1 MQICPVNLQMIEM
14 IRPTI
19 SLTLMLLGLSA
30 CAQISY
36 GGEPFDWSSKELS
49 SAIPFERMPEV
60 NVAQLAAEDAITD
73 QFKDLPYRFGYEH
86 EVSLNKNNAGHTYV
100 DAVSGL
106 KIWQIG
112 IHCPGALSVSLR
124 FDEFRV
130 PKGGQVFIWSADRK
144 EFIGSFDHR
153 SNKESGV
160 LATGLVHGEQVII
173 EYIIPSHLPDNSE
186 LEVGLVV
193 HTYRSFVNSPFL
205 EDAIQASRGPFG
217 NSGDCEVNVN
227 CPEGADWQVEKRAVA
242 VIVSGGSGVCSGAL
256 VNNTQNDG
264 TPYFLTANHCL
275 GGNVGNW
282 VFYFN
287 HESTNCNGSTGP
299 TNQSI
304 SGAEVVASSSSSD
317 FALLLLDDTPPASFN
332 AQYAGWDATDAET
345 VENACC
351 IHHPSGDVKK
361 ISFEEDAP
369 YHDFQSGAQVWWVD
383 NWELAVTEGGSSG
396 SPLFDQNHR
405 IIGQLYG
412 GASACN
418 GSNGNGLFDYYGRFG
433 VAWDTGS
440 SASSRLRDWLDP
452 ENTGTLIMNGY
463 PDGFVAAEF
472 DASASSIGNIGLTN
486 CSSNLNPTFVLSNE
500 GEANLTSCM
509 INYQVNNGNIQFL
522 NWTGNLSQGE
532 SETVDLPTIVASNGS
547 NTLTVWVTS
556 PNGQTDGVEDNNE
569 TTFTFSA
576 VTGTVYNVNITLN
589 FDNYPEETSWELL
602 NSNNQV
608 LFSGDNYDTQQ
619 DGSTIDIPICLTQ
632 GCYEFVM
639 MDSEGDGLCCQFGLG
654 EYEVTNQF
662 GQIVAEGDEFD
673 SQEVTEFCISPTNT
687 NEMIQ
692 SAFILFPN
700 PANTFVKVQAMS
712 VIKSIVIRDVTG
724 RMVQTSSPF
733 SLTAEINSS
742 AFADGVYSVQVG
754 TETGS
759 SSSKLIVRK

>member
-1 MQICPVNLQMIEM
+1 L
-14 IRPTI
+14 
-19 SLTLMLLGLSA
+19 
-30 CAQISY
+30 
-36 GGEPFDWSSKELS
+36 
-49 SAIPFERMPEV
+49 
-60 NVAQLAAEDAITD
+60 
-73 QFKDLPYRFGYEH
+73 
-86 EVSLNKNNAGHTYV
+86 
-100 DAVSGL
+100 
-106 KIWQIG
+106 
-112 IHCPGALSVSLR
+112 
-124 FDEFRV
+124 
-130 PKGGQVFIWSADRK
+130 
-144 EFIGSFDHR
+144 
-153 SNKESGV
+153 
-160 LATGLVHGEQVII
+160 
-173 EYIIPSHLPDNSE
+173 
-186 LEVGLVV
+186 
-193 HTYRSFVNSPFL
+193 
-205 EDAIQASRGPFG
+205 
-217 NSGDCEVNVN
+217 
-227 CPEGADWQVEKRAVA
+227 
-242 VIVSGGSGVCSGAL
+242 
-256 VNNTQNDG
+256 NNTQNDG

-733 SLTAEINSS
+733 SLTAEINTS